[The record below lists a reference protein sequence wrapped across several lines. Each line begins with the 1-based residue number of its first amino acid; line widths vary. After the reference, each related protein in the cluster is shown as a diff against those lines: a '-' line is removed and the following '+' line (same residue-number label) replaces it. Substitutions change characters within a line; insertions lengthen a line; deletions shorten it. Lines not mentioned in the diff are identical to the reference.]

1 MELGV
6 EMAVQRI
13 HAIVYGKVQ
22 GVYFRAYTQAEG
34 NRLGLKGWVKNRA
47 DGAVEVVVEG
57 EPEKVAEMLAWLKQG
72 SPGSQVARVETKEER
87 PVGEP
92 QFNIRY

>member
-1 MELGV
+1 
-6 EMAVQRI
+6 MAVQRI
-13 HAIVYGKVQ
+13 HAVIYGKVQ
-22 GVYFRAYTQAEG
+22 GIYFRAYTQAEG
-34 NRLGLKGWVKNRA
+34 NKIGVKGWVKNRA

-72 SPGSQVARVETKEER
+72 SPGSQVEKVEVKDER
-87 PVGEP
+87 PVGEN